1 MKFQLEEYHR
11 NVTDD
16 ELLADLKR
24 VAAELD
30 KDSVTQDQYDERGTF
45 NGNTLSRRFG
55 SWLKALEKAGLQKT
69 RHYSITEEEF
79 FQNLE
84 ETWIK
89 LV

>member
-1 MKFQLEEYHR
+1 MKYQLEEYHR
-11 NVTDD
+11 NVPDD

-24 VAAELD
+24 VATELN
-30 KDSVTQDQYDERGTF
+30 KDSVTRDQQDERGRFHSATF
-45 NGNTLSRRFG
+45 FRRFG
-55 SWLKALEKAGLQKT
+55 SWFKALEKAGLQKT